1 MDAEKRDGNTKI
13 YSIEIVVLD
22 VLALFFSSLLTPAL
36 FLFYINGSIKSSSRN
51 GCKKGKTIIVMSGD
65 ERVSIVQ

>member
-1 MDAEKRDGNTKI
+1 MLKKRNGNIKI
-13 YSIEIVVLD
+13 YSIEKLFLD
-22 VLALFFSSLLTPAL
+22 VLAWIFQLSLLTLAL
-36 FLFYINGSIKSSSRN
+36 FLFYINGSIKSSN